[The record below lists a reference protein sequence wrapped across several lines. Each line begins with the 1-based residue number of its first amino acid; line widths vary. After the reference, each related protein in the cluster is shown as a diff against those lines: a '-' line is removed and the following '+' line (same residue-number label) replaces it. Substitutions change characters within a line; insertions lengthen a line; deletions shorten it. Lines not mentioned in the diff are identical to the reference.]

1 LIDVAENVAR
11 GRHRPATI
19 YVCGAAWV
27 ARTRTGGRWLTIDGY
42 PAHPRT
48 IEIVRLD
55 EADLTAA
62 LDLSDLVTRW
72 MADQTRPH
80 PLRPS

>member
-1 LIDVAENVAR
+1 
-11 GRHRPATI
+11 
-19 YVCGAAWV
+19 V